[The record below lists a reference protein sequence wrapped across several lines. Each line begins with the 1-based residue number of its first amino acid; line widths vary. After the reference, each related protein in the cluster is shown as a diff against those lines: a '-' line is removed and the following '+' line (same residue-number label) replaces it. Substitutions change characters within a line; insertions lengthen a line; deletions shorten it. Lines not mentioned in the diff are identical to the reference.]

1 MLYAMYMSGNKL
13 VKTRQKGN
21 IIVTPF
27 EDGVRDH

>member
-21 IIVTPF
+21 IVTPF